1 MEPSGIERRSS
12 KGRDG
17 AFTRCTAISLQQSRN
32 WWPLQTAG
40 RCSLFT
46 CAKRTRRLLVKALQ
60 VRIRKV
66 RKGDVDRIV
75 DIERSWHHL
84 SHWSI
89 DSYYRLLNDDS
100 FTSSFVAEIEDEH
113 GRLHIV
119 GFVIFHIAA
128 DISEIYNIAVES
140 RTARSGIG
148 KQLMAAAIDESER
161 RHARKV
167 VLEVR
172 KSNNPAINFYLGFDF
187 RIAGER
193 RNYYSNPVEDAY
205 VMELDISD

>member
-1 MEPSGIERRSS
+1 
-12 KGRDG
+12 
-17 AFTRCTAISLQQSRN
+17 
-32 WWPLQTAG
+32 
-40 RCSLFT
+40 
-46 CAKRTRRLLVKALQ
+46 VKALE

-100 FTSSFVAEIEDEH
+100 FTSSFVAEMEEGDGINS
-113 GRLHIV
+113 IV

-128 DISEIYNIAVES
+128 DVSEIYNIAVES
-140 RTARSGIG
+140 GHARSGIG
-148 KQLMAAAIDESER
+148 RQLMAAAIDESAR
-161 RHARKV
+161 RKALKV
-167 VLEVR
+167 ILEVR

-193 RNYYSNPVEDAY
+193 KNYYSNPIEDAY

>member
-1 MEPSGIERRSS
+1 M
-12 KGRDG
+12 
-17 AFTRCTAISLQQSRN
+17 
-32 WWPLQTAG
+32 
-40 RCSLFT
+40 
-46 CAKRTRRLLVKALQ
+46 KALD

-66 RKGDVDRIV
+66 RKGDIDRII

-100 FTSSFVAEIEDEH
+100 FTSSFVAEMENEN
-113 GRLHIV
+113 GRQNIV

-128 DISEIYNIAVES
+128 DVSEIYNIAVENGF
-140 RTARSGIG
+140 ARSGIG
-148 KQLMAAAIDESER
+148 NQLMAAAIQESVR
-161 RHARKV
+161 RKAAKV

-172 KSNNPAINFYLGFDF
+172 KSNNPAINFYLKFNF

-193 RNYYSNPVEDAY
+193 KNYYSNPIEDAY
-205 VMELDISD
+205 VMELEVSD

>member
-1 MEPSGIERRSS
+1 
-12 KGRDG
+12 
-17 AFTRCTAISLQQSRN
+17 L
-32 WWPLQTAG
+32 
-40 RCSLFT
+40 
-46 CAKRTRRLLVKALQ
+46 KALD

-66 RKGDVDRIV
+66 RKGDIDRII

-100 FTSSFVAEIEDEH
+100 FTSSFVAEIETENGH
-113 GRLHIV
+113 PNIV

-128 DISEIYNIAVES
+128 DVSEIYNIAVES
-140 RTARSGIG
+140 SHARSGVG
-148 KQLMAAAIDESER
+148 HHLMSAAIQESSR
-161 RHARKV
+161 RKASKV

-172 KSNNPAINFYLGFDF
+172 KSNNPAINFYLKFNF

-193 RNYYSNPVEDAY
+193 KNYYSNPVEDAY
-205 VMELDISD
+205 VMELEVSD

>member
-1 MEPSGIERRSS
+1 M
-12 KGRDG
+12 
-17 AFTRCTAISLQQSRN
+17 
-32 WWPLQTAG
+32 
-40 RCSLFT
+40 
-46 CAKRTRRLLVKALQ
+46 KALD

-66 RKGDVDRIV
+66 RKGDIDRII

-100 FTSSFVAEIEDEH
+100 FTSSFVAEIEDASSCPS
-113 GRLHIV
+113 IV

-128 DISEIYNIAVES
+128 DVSEIYNIAVENNH
-140 RTARSGIG
+140 ARSGIG
-148 KQLMAAAIDESER
+148 NQLMAAVIQESSR
-161 RHARKV
+161 RKARRV

-172 KSNNPAINFYLGFDF
+172 KSNSPAISFYLKFTF

-193 RNYYSNPVEDAY
+193 KNYYSNPLEDAY
-205 VMELDISD
+205 VMELEISD